1 MVQSKF
7 DAFFILESQGS
18 CHCMCFAN
26 EVLISG
32 QCLNLK
38 HAKFWLILTFMW
50 NLTIQNSQ
58 REKSKRKKK
67 EQAFNWKRC
76 SDSAVLLFFLPLTH
90 PFQWAHWHK
99 VTRQPPPFC
108 MSSLFCPSILPLL
121 SFLSTS
127 LSLCLFLIFLYC
139 LPLPPFF
146 LSLVRVVFVW
156 RTSSLWVFLLP
167 LMIRSCDG
175 KQELPC
181 FRLLWGKPET
191 ESRLYHFS

>member
-1 MVQSKF
+1 MQSF
-7 DAFFILESQGS
+7 GW
-18 CHCMCFAN
+18 
-26 EVLISG
+26 
-32 QCLNLK
+32 
-38 HAKFWLILTFMW
+38 FWLSCEIWLFKIV
-50 NLTIQNSQ
+50 NVKK
-58 REKSKRKKK
+58 RKRKKK
-67 EQAFNWKRC
+67 EQAFNWEMQWLC
-76 SDSAVLLFFLPLTH
+76 SFIVFPSTDSSLSMGTLT
-90 PFQWAHWHK
+90 QSDTTA
-99 VTRQPPPFC
+99 PPFC
-108 MSSLFCPSILPLL
+108 MSSLFCPSILPPL

>member
-1 MVQSKF
+1 
-7 DAFFILESQGS
+7 
-18 CHCMCFAN
+18 MCFVN

-38 HAKFWLILTFMW
+38 HAKFWLIMTFMW

-58 REKSKRKKK
+58 REKEWEKKRNRHLI
-67 EQAFNWKRC
+67 ERDAVTLHFYCFSFHWLIPFNGHIDTK
-76 SDSAVLLFFLPLTH
+76 
-90 PFQWAHWHK
+90 WHNS
-99 VTRQPPPFC
+99 PPHFC
-108 MSSLFCPSILPLL
+108 MCFLFCPSILPLL